1 MLKKEFIAGMVT
13 GAIAFGGTGAAAA
26 GLLAQPSVQSIY
38 VNGRPV
44 YCTAYAI
51 SGNNYVRL
59 RDIGQAVGFA
69 VSYDWATDSVQIS
82 TGTQQAVQPA
92 DATVPTVTAV
102 PQSMAVVP
110 TQPAVTPASATNS
123 RDYSQDANPAIFTAD
138 LPREFYNSARHAYL
152 NAEKMAASFDH
163 DRHKADESLA
173 ASLPAGTPLTSKM
186 KNVCHEL
193 GGVFYNYEISENSLY
208 VYAYSRTD
216 SDLNRPS
223 VQSII
228 ETAKRFDNDREKAE
242 YIAETICDRLEYAYD
257 RDIDSWNK
265 AMDSGGKAV
274 CSGYAAAF
282 KRMGR
287 AAGLDVLTVG
297 SKAGNHAWNIVYC
310 NDEWLT
316 VDLTHYDT
324 SYNEANWF
332 QPEHPKMKPDGLDE
346 IEFAK
351 EVMRPGSTK

>member
-26 GLLAQPSVQSIY
+26 GLLAQPSMQSIY

-69 VSYDWATDSVQIS
+69 VSYDSATDSVQIS
-82 TGTQQAVQPA
+82 TGTQQAVQPTA
-92 DATVPTVTAV
+92 ATVPIVTTA
-102 PQSMAVVP
+102 PQPMTAKP
-110 TQPAVTPASATNS
+110 TQPTVTPVLATS
-123 RDYSQDANPAIFTAD
+123 SQDYSQDATPAIFTAD
-138 LPREFYNSARHAYL
+138 LPREFYNSAQHAYL
-152 NAEKMAASFDH
+152 NAEKMAASFD
-163 DRHKADESLA
+163 RERRKADESLA
-173 ASLPAGTPLTSKM
+173 LSLPAGTPLTSKM

-208 VYAYSRTD
+208 VYAFPRTD
-216 SDLNRPS
+216 SDLSTPS
-223 VQSII
+223 VQSVI
-228 ETAKRFDNDREKAE
+228 ETAKQFDSDRKKAE
-242 YIAETICDRLEYAYD
+242 YLAETICDRLEYAYD
-257 RDIDSWNK
+257 RNIDSWNK
-265 AMDSGGKAV
+265 AMDNGGKAV
-274 CSGYAAAF
+274 CSGYSAAF
-282 KRMGR
+282 NRMGR

-310 NDEWLT
+310 DSEWLT

-324 SYNEANWF
+324 SHNETNWF
-332 QPEHPKMKPDGLDE
+332 QPEHPKMKPDNLDE
-346 IEFAK
+346 VEFVK
-351 EVMRPGSTK
+351 EVMRPGSIK